1 MSSWSNRNIPRK
13 RDLSQ
18 IPEPLRPTIIT
29 RDQQPQVIQ
38 SEQYKFRKQ
47 ENEVIYPDSSFS
59 SRSTISSLSTKSE
72 PRSNNYPITPI
83 HTAPVPQAKELR
95 YKDRSYVF
103 VILRHLR
110 TTRDNDLW
118 ISSYNS
124 IRKFYTNQII
134 IIDDN
139 SSINTVNG
147 KLVNTEIIYS
157 EYRGAG
163 EILPYYYFLKNK
175 WADRMVFLHDS
186 MFLHRAFKD
195 EELEGDIR
203 FHWHFT
209 NKNDQR
215 KLNTF
220 LTMLSYS
227 NELYDFSQTTDW
239 KGCFGVTSII
249 DWEVVSNLDTT
260 YGIFSNLILVI
271 RTRADRELFER
282 IFGIV
287 VGYHGLIQDG
297 QFSNFGDII
306 KYPNAFE
313 SSQTSYSGA
322 AYIISQVGYNSAII
336 KVWRGR

>member
-1 MSSWSNRNIPRK
+1 MSSWANRSIPRK

-18 IPEPLRPTIIT
+18 IPEDLRPTIIT

-38 SEQYKFRKQ
+38 SELFMAKPSTRPV
-47 ENEVIYPDSSFS
+47 NEVIYPDSKS
-59 SRSTISSLSTKSE
+59 SIPQPPRPSE
-72 PRSNNYPITPI
+72 PRSNHYPITPI
-83 HTAPVPQAKELR
+83 NTAPAPQAKELR
-95 YKDRSYVF
+95 FQDRSYVF

-124 IRKFYTNQII
+124 IRKFYTNPII

-195 EELEGDIR
+195 EELDHDIR

-220 LTMLSYS
+220 LTMMSYS
-227 NELYDFSQTTDW
+227 DELYEYSQQSEW

-249 DWEVVSNLDTT
+249 DLETVSNLDTT
-260 YGIFSNLILVI
+260 YGIFSNLILAI

-287 VGYHGLIQDG
+287 VCHYGLIKNG
-297 QFSNFGDII
+297 VFSNFGDII
-306 KYPNAFE
+306 KYPSAFE
-313 SSQTSYSGA
+313 STQTSYAGA
-322 AYIISQVGYNSAII
+322 SHALSQAGYDSAII

>member
-1 MSSWSNRNIPRK
+1 MSSWANRNIPRK
-13 RDLSQ
+13 RDLTQ
-18 IPEPLRPTIIT
+18 IPDTFRPTIIT

-38 SEQYKFRKQ
+38 SEKFMVKSQ
-47 ENEVIYPDSSFS
+47 VNEIIYPE
-59 SRSTISSLSTKSE
+59 STSKDPLYPFLKSE
-72 PRSNNYPITPI
+72 PKSYPITPI
-83 HTAPVPQAKELR
+83 QHTPAPQAKELR
-95 YKDRSYVF
+95 YNDRSYVF

-139 SSINTVNG
+139 SSVNTVNS
-147 KLVNTEIIYS
+147 KLTNTEIIYS
-157 EYRGAG
+157 EFRGAG
-163 EILPYYYFLKNK
+163 ELLPYYYFLKNK

-203 FHWHFT
+203 FHWHFI

-215 KLNTF
+215 KLNTI
-220 LTMLSYS
+220 LTMLTHGD
-227 NELYDFSQTTDW
+227 ELYRFSQESEW
-239 KGCFGVTSII
+239 KGCFGVTCMI
-249 DWEVVSNLDTT
+249 DWDVVSDLDTT
-260 YGIFSNLILVI
+260 YGIFSNLVLAI

-287 VGYHGLIQDG
+287 TTYHGLIKDG
-297 QFSNFGDII
+297 VPSNFGDII

-313 SSQTSYSGA
+313 STQTSYSGA
-322 AYIISQVGYNSAII
+322 SHILSQAGYDSAII